1 MSLWYP
7 EAQAAKKLGYLFLKT
22 PWWFQF
28 SLAYP
33 HSTMNLHLSTKR
45 KPIESSGEFFQLEAI
60 FSFREL
66 VSVPVFVKKNLY
78 YTFVPMEKGES
89 TSFNKPHSGAIFGK
103 FRSLKSFN
111 LTVLSL
117 FSILIILRSPKHCS
131 FTEDWRRN
139 REIFRPDYNQ
149 VVFGPPK
156 HPQPNSRNWKP
167 RNPHLPTSRLQRTH
181 ILRKNVMK
189 GRDVNMGNK
198 KHPASSGGDLV
209 KVMKSYVF
217 LLNIVV
223 KLTID
228 MMHLHFWYAYGWQI

>member
-1 MSLWYP
+1 
-7 EAQAAKKLGYLFLKT
+7 
-22 PWWFQF
+22 
-28 SLAYP
+28 
-33 HSTMNLHLSTKR
+33 MNLHLSTKR

-217 LLNIVV
+217 
-223 KLTID
+223 
-228 MMHLHFWYAYGWQI
+228 F